1 MKNPNEVLRM
11 KEQEILRIKIEIE
24 ALRVTARLL
33 SDENSAGAAAAASG
47 TSGNWSKCPRRAPPA
62 PREGRSNPDRGRPML
77 RAAQLATPRPM
88 LFARIL
94 FPGVCILRA
103 GCPERVQSTH

>member
-33 SDENSAGAAAAASG
+33 SDENSAGAGCAAGPAGPAATGRNALGALRLPRDRSHRWIEGGACPGAARSHPAAAPS
-47 TSGNWSKCPRRAPPA
+47 
-62 PREGRSNPDRGRPML
+62 
-77 RAAQLATPRPM
+77 
-88 LFARIL
+88 
-94 FPGVCILRA
+94 FPGVSSSAPAR
-103 GCPERVQSTH
+103 PERVQSTH

>member
-33 SDENSAGAAAAASG
+33 SDENSTGAGSSQREVGRAS
-47 TSGNWSKCPRRAPPA
+47 CR
-62 PREGRSNPDRGRPML
+62 
-77 RAAQLATPRPM
+77 
-88 LFARIL
+88 
-94 FPGVCILRA
+94 
-103 GCPERVQSTH
+103 ERV

>member
-33 SDENSAGAAAAASG
+33 SDENSAGAAA
-47 TSGNWSKCPRRAPPA
+47 PQRDHR
-62 PREGRSNPDRGRPML
+62 
-77 RAAQLATPRPM
+77 QLVEMP
-88 LFARIL
+88 
-94 FPGVCILRA
+94 
-103 GCPERVQSTH
+103 